1 MPGSSTNIIAVEGP
15 CGVAL
20 SDRFAFAPKLLRRRE
35 SAAALRTTRGLD
47 ENGKISKDIR
57 MTAMPRIGVAEL
69 C

>member
-1 MPGSSTNIIAVEGP
+1 VKTPADSVSTIALTFVP
-15 CGVAL
+15 
-20 SDRFAFAPKLLRRRE
+20 RLLRRRR

-57 MTAMPRIGVAEL
+57 MTAMPRIGAAEL